1 MSAPAPASAP
11 ASEPATGEALF
22 MLRRNGSEFMENSKL
37 PKLSDPGKKFKLI
50 INSAKITDCTKS
62 KLEFGITDY
71 LANYIATSKYD
82 TTDKLIKPSTV
93 NKNRNEFSD
102 ELWKHLE
109 PYFSCAHPTTT
120 MGLTID
126 WTFNNKTKQA
136 SFKLGENIDFTM
148 ATDCAGSYGP
158 CNDNVKTWDLLLS
171 PYPYDRPC
179 QVKRLL
185 PCVSKSPKRSPRV
198 ATTPSSDPDPDPDP
212 DPDKEPDPEPETPW
226 YEKPLYIGLIA
237 AGVVVLVLVIVF
249 SMGKSPPPS
258 PSNSLNKLPT

>member
-1 MSAPAPASAP
+1 MNC
-11 ASEPATGEALF
+11 TVC
-22 MLRRNGSEFMENSKL
+22 
-37 PKLSDPGKKFKLI
+37 GKKTERAGACNRCAAKVRNQLAELPQLHKEAKQFLAPSRTGSGTASTERSI
-50 INSAKITDCTKS
+50 GINVSA
-62 KLEFGITDY
+62 L
-71 LANYIATSKYD
+71 
-82 TTDKLIKPSTV
+82 
-93 NKNRNEFSD
+93 
-102 ELWKHLE
+102 
-109 PYFSCAHPTTT
+109 
-120 MGLTID
+120 
-126 WTFNNKTKQA
+126 
-136 SFKLGENIDFTM
+136 DFTM

-179 QVKRLL
+179 RRKGLL
-185 PCVSKSPKRSPRV
+185 PCVSKSPRRSPRV

-249 SMGKSPPPS
+249 SMGGSPPPS